1 MDDSPLQKVELQTDV
16 YMVCLQ
22 HALSTENFEV
32 MGLLIGNVRRI
43 SIILCS
49 YTRFSFIISY
59 IVDEAVEV
67 LIISLLVCLWNS
79 KNISCYYFATSR

>member
-32 MGLLIGNVRRI
+32 MGLLIGNVRRTYDA
-43 SIILCS
+43 LCS
-49 YTRFSFIISY
+49 ISFIISY
-59 IVDEAVEV
+59 IIDETIKA
-67 LIISLLVCLWNS
+67 LIIPLLVCLWSS